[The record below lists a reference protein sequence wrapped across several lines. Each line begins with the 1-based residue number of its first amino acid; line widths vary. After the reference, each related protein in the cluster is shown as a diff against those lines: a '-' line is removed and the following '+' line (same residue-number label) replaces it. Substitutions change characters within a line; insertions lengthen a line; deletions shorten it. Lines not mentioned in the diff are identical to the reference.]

1 MEKKASTF
9 SCIDHSAPKGELKMN
24 LDIAT
29 ITQAISKLEYAIRE
43 IQHRKPEIV
52 HVAPVVHVPESPVT
66 VNLPEMSPR
75 VEVHPSEIVIQR
87 QDGVMS
93 DIKPQVIVQIPTKGI
108 ALVLGLIPLIMLI
121 ELTLKLF

>member
-1 MEKKASTF
+1 MEKKAATF
-9 SCIDHSAPKGELKMN
+9 SCIDHSAPRGEVKFQADLAP
-24 LDIAT
+24 I
-29 ITQAISKLEYAIRE
+29 ISAISGLKSAIE
-43 IQHRKPEIV
+43 ALNERKPQVIELQ
-52 HVAPVVHVPESPVT
+52 PVVNISEKPVV

-75 VEVHPSEIVIQR
+75 VEVHPSEIVVQR